1 VTIGAVALIALV
13 FQPLP
18 ERIDPFYAVLSTA
31 GIGSLFG
38 SGLGILGG
46 VSRTQ
51 RAVYA
56 ETGSLVFAAGGLALF
71 VLGALIQGVA

>member
-1 VTIGAVALIALV
+1 VTIAVAALIALV
-13 FQPLP
+13 FEPFP
-18 ERIDPFYAVLSTA
+18 ERIDLFYAVLSAA

-38 SGLGILGG
+38 SGLGILVG

-56 ETGSLVFAAGGLALF
+56 ETGSLVFAAVGLAF
-71 VLGALIQGVA
+71 FFLGALIQGVA